1 MKELTVLQKLLDEEN
16 SDNIT
21 LYDEEGNEL
30 EFEQIAI
37 IPLGDALYAILKP
50 VVLMEGMADDEAL
63 VFLIDEEEEM
73 VSLVADEEIGA
84 AVFEEYYKLFDDEE

>member
-21 LYDEEGNEL
+21 LYDEEGSEL

>member
-21 LYDEEGNEL
+21 LFDEEGSEL
-30 EFEQIAI
+30 EFEQVAI

-73 VSLVADEEIGA
+73 VSLIVDEEIGA

>member
-1 MKELTVLQKLLDEEN
+1 MKERTVLQKLLDEEN